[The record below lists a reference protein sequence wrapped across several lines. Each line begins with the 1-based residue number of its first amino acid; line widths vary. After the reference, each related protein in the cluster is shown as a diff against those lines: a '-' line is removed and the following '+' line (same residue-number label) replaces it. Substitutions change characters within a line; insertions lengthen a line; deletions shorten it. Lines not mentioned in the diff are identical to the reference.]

1 MAAAE
6 AVNQPAVKKQKKQER
21 QKGPGRKQQREK
33 MRRR

>member
-21 QKGPGRKQQREK
+21 QKGAIQEAAA
-33 MRRR
+33 